1 MQATFSHLDMNDEV
15 SFRAFSRAVQVVI
28 DRLLDTVEQHPAAGD
43 HTVPED
49 WGATQA
55 LLKNIAED
63 LMLCPDLDSSVRIMH
78 KNVATLWVLVFLAT
92 EIEDEDYLRIL
103 QAAFIS
109 QPGRSE
115 LMPGQAYAAFLIEM
129 AKCGPPHRRNGGL
142 RLFKC

>member
-1 MQATFSHLDMNDEV
+1 
-15 SFRAFSRAVQVVI
+15 
-28 DRLLDTVEQHPAAGD
+28 
-43 HTVPED
+43 
-49 WGATQA
+49 
-55 LLKNIAED
+55 
-63 LMLCPDLDSSVRIMH
+63 MH